1 MEMRMEMKASLC
13 VGEYC
18 ETAYN
23 IEELEIRVYCMEEL
37 CYCLKENAFLLDMSI
52 MNDKLVDWIGEEC
65 RVRELAK
72 QLYPMVH
79 KQGSLSA
86 FVLTILQY
94 VGIYGEEELQAVA
107 QVLKQGS
114 GLSNLEKRKS
124 QIDYMVEKRK
134 YAAAI
139 RGYDMLLETWSDLE
153 REGRELPAGKVR
165 AAILHNKGVALTGL
179 MLYDKAAEYF
189 REAWQADP
197 DRSHLDAYLAA
208 KRMEL
213 TEDAVV
219 YDVGAGTGSVS
230 VEAALS
236 GEQIKVYAIEKNPEA
251 VLLLEKN
258 RRKFRTDGIRI
269 IEGSAPEALVHLEP
283 PTHLFIGGSSG
294 NLKEILTVVK
304 QKNPNVKIVIS
315 AISLETVRDVMDAE
329 KEGLLTDMEVTQI
342 YAARSR
348 VLGQYHMMTG
358 MNPVYIISA
367 GGKEDGFGNF
377 DHGDLQRKRENSGG
391 VRTYGGISGS
401 K

>member
-79 KQGSLSA
+79 KQGSLSV

-134 YAAAI
+134 
-139 RGYDMLLETWSDLE
+139 
-153 REGRELPAGKVR
+153 
-165 AAILHNKGVALTGL
+165 
-179 MLYDKAAEYF
+179 
-189 REAWQADP
+189 
-197 DRSHLDAYLAA
+197 
-208 KRMEL
+208 
-213 TEDAVV
+213 
-219 YDVGAGTGSVS
+219 
-230 VEAALS
+230 
-236 GEQIKVYAIEKNPEA
+236 
-251 VLLLEKN
+251 
-258 RRKFRTDGIRI
+258 
-269 IEGSAPEALVHLEP
+269 
-283 PTHLFIGGSSG
+283 
-294 NLKEILTVVK
+294 
-304 QKNPNVKIVIS
+304 
-315 AISLETVRDVMDAE
+315 
-329 KEGLLTDMEVTQI
+329 
-342 YAARSR
+342 
-348 VLGQYHMMTG
+348 
-358 MNPVYIISA
+358 
-367 GGKEDGFGNF
+367 
-377 DHGDLQRKRENSGG
+377 
-391 VRTYGGISGS
+391 
-401 K
+401 